1 MYKVR
6 KMILEDIDQ
15 IVEIEESCFSIP
27 WSKDSF
33 LLELSS
39 PTIAYYLV
47 AVDDEGYAIG
57 YGGMWCMIGEGNI
70 TNIGVRKEHRIKGIA
85 SLILEGLLKYALVVK
100 LEAIH
105 LEVRESNY
113 PALALYENYGFKRVG
128 KRQGYYQKPVEDA
141 LLFSLFLKEEE

>member
-6 KMILEDIDQ
+6 KMILEDLDQ
-15 IVEIEESCFSIP
+15 ILEIERICFSVP

-39 PTIAYYLV
+39 PIAYYLT
-47 AVDDEGYAIG
+47 AVDDKGYIAG
-57 YGGMWCMIGEGNI
+57 YGGMWCVAEEGNI
-70 TNIGVRKEHRIKGIA
+70 TNIGVRKECRRQGIA
-85 SLILEGLLKYALVVK
+85 SLILEGLLKYALIVK

-105 LEVRESNY
+105 LEVRESNL

-128 KRQGYYQKPVEDA
+128 QRQGYYQKPVEDA

>member
-39 PTIAYYLV
+39 PIAYYLV
-47 AVDDEGYAIG
+47 AVDDKGYVIG
-57 YGGMWCMIGEGNI
+57 YGGMWCVAGEGNI
-70 TNIGVRKEHRIKGIA
+70 TNIGVRKEHRRKGIA
-85 SLILEGLLKYALVVK
+85 SLIFEGLLKYALVIK
-100 LEAIH
+100 LKAIH

-113 PALALYENYGFKRVG
+113 QALALYENYGLKKVG